1 MLMTNSPRKYIIQN
15 SNNKFRTWLFLASVL
30 AAVLGPIIVART
42 NSLLDAQFQGDNPIQ
57 IQPASVVGDQNN
69 EEQEACIPVIDQA
82 TFTDLE
88 TLVVSGDDDP
98 AISLKLTTLFAA
110 DQAVRQIPLWENSI
124 RINDEDRERRIEVFG
139 YIEKGQIHNPQNL
152 VYAAYIFQHGDCP
165 EHYLL
170 GNKLAKAAMQSGFEN
185 AKWIYAATLDRYLIS
200 LGEDQKYG
208 TQYTWINGEYRLYPV
223 YPTTTDL
230 ERAKYNIPPLA
241 DAMRQTPEGTGG
253 GGVQRKW
260 LETWWL
266 TLIGT
271 AFALL
276 SAIIGIEDPKPN
288 AHHGQVVLGI
298 SVAVYLIS
306 VFGHY
311 AQMTAMQQGNM
322 EMQADLWTLVNG
334 LMILIW
340 LACVFFEIFRLRK
353 KPGQSMR

>member
-1 MLMTNSPRKYIIQN
+1 MTKSLGKSIIH
-15 SNNKFRTWLFLASVL
+15 KEKKRFRTWLFIASILV
-30 AAVLGPIIVART
+30 AVLGPIVVANI
-42 NSLLDAQFQGDNPIQ
+42 NSLLDAQFQGNNPIQ
-57 IQPASVVGDQNN
+57 FQPASVVSDQNT
-69 EEQEACIPVIDQA
+69 EERKTCIPVIDQV

-88 TLVVSGDDDP
+88 TLIVSGEDDSV
-98 AISLKLTTLFAA
+98 ISRKMATLFAA
-110 DQAVRQIPLWENSI
+110 DQAVRQNPFWENSI
-124 RINDEDRERRIEVFG
+124 KIDDEDRERRVEVFG
-139 YIEKGQIHNPQNL
+139 YIEKGKIHNPKNL

-170 GNKLAKAAMQSGFEN
+170 GSKLAEAAMQSGFEN
-185 AKWIYAATLDRYLIS
+185 AKWIYAATLDRYLMS

-223 YPTTTDL
+223 DPTTTDL

-241 DAMRQTPEGTGG
+241 DAMHQTPEGIGG
-253 GGVQRKW
+253 GVVQRKW

-276 SAIIGIEDPKPN
+276 SAIIGIGDPSIN

-306 VFGHY
+306 VFGHL
-311 AQMTAMQQGNM
+311 AQMTALRQGNM
-322 EMQADLWTLVNG
+322 EMQGDLWTLVNG

-340 LACVFFEIFRLRK
+340 LVCAFIEIVSLRK
-353 KPGQSMR
+353 KPGQRLR